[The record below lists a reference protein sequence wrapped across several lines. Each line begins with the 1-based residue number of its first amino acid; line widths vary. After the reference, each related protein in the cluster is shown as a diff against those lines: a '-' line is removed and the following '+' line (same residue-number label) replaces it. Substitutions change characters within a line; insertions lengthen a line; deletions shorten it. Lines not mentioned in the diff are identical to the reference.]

1 MSHDPSGPVSMN
13 ALTDWDARTTMIRS
27 ACFLLFLL
35 CILPVKIDF
44 IFSLPDVFN
53 SGYEYSPCN
62 QKNKGA
68 LNEDHSFYYPRGKE
82 VIGCDWDGKTASI
95 VEQSEDYSF
104 KDTGERVDVVNVL
117 PPVEPSS
124 IICIGL
130 NYRRHAKETGQEI
143 PKYPAIFM
151 KYPGSLAGHG
161 DAVLIPKCA
170 ADPPEVD
177 YEAELGVIIKKAAK
191 NVSEEEALDYVLGY
205 TCTNDVSARRWQ
217 KHAGAF
223 QWTRGKSYD
232 TFCPCGPVM
241 TLTDEIPDP
250 QQLSIKLRLNG
261 ETMQDSHTSDMV
273 FQHRQHDFLPLPVVY
288 PFTRHPDPDRDA
300 RRGGFY
306 PKTPRIYSAGRCDG
320 G

>member
-1 MSHDPSGPVSMN
+1 MKII
-13 ALTDWDARTTMIRS
+13 RFTTQ
-27 ACFLLFLL
+27 
-35 CILPVKIDF
+35 
-44 IFSLPDVFN
+44 
-53 SGYEYSPCN
+53 E
-62 QKNKGA
+62 
-68 LNEDHSFYYPRGKE
+68 GKE
-82 VIGCDWDGKTASI
+82 VTGCDWDGKTASI

-104 KDTGERVDVVNVL
+104 KDTGERVEVAKIL
-117 PPVEPSS
+117 PPVDPSS

-161 DAVLIPKCA
+161 DAVVIPKCA
-170 ADPPEVD
+170 SDPPEVD

-250 QQLSIKLRLNG
+250 QQLAIKLRLNG

-273 FQHRQHDFLPLPVVY
+273 FSIANMISYLSQSSTLLPGTLILTGTPEGVG
-288 PFTRHPDPDRDA
+288 FTRKPRLYIAPGDRMEVEIE
-300 RRGGFY
+300 GIGVLEN
-306 PKTPRIYSAGRCDG
+306 PVEIEE
-320 G
+320 